1 MNLPLWLAAVAVPTL
16 MRHWV
21 KVPCMKANE
30 ATETSA
36 IDVEV
41 SEHIL
46 RVSFSDG
53 RIIPGP
59 IESYPRLVYAASQ
72 WLAVRSEC

>member
-1 MNLPLWLAAVAVPTL
+1 MMPPLAI
-16 MRHWV
+16 
-21 KVPCMKANE
+21 E
-30 ATETSA
+30 ATEKSV

-46 RVSFSDG
+46 RVSLSDG
-53 RIIPGP
+53 RVISVPV
-59 IESYPRLVYAASQ
+59 EWYPRLVYAASQ